1 MDNKL
6 MNFINANESGFIT
19 WQQQHTGQVVTNT
32 YMLENAITALG
43 WFAQN
48 YPAKTLTDGTNMTN
62 AEIAN
67 MVERAINGLTLGM
80 FYWMDERGTAT
91 YHENKAFSDL
101 MQYQMTHKNNLTDL
115 AKRSATYLKMIGAL

>member
-19 WQQQHTGQVVTNT
+19 WQQQHAGQVVTNT

-48 YPAKTLTDGTNMTN
+48 YPAKTLTDGTKMTN
-62 AEIAN
+62 ADIAN
-67 MVERAINGLTLGM
+67 MVEGVINGLTIAM
-80 FYWMDERGTAT
+80 NYWMDELGTAT
-91 YHENKAFSDL
+91 YHENKAFIDL
-101 MQYQMTHKNNLTDL
+101 MRYQLTHKNNLKAL
-115 AKRSATYLKMIGAL
+115 AKCSAPYLKMIGAL